1 MKVVV
6 VATTDDEEAS
16 EEVLRA
22 ALASRCTAEV
32 LLQGKEELGNAVR
45 SAILDKAP
53 DLVLIVGGDGLTEDQ
68 RAPEVVGDVCG
79 GRLLG
84 GVAEVAYKAAG
95 FRHALF
101 RRGVAGLHPNG
112 RTVVSCFPRS
122 NAHPAFAALLPLLW
136 QLLPLTNTEH
146 AVLPPPPPTAH
157 IDPGCVV
164 GRPRKSTFLMM
175 EMPEALA
182 CIEQFAPQPGPACAV
197 SVANCQGLVCAN
209 DVKARVAHPPFRA
222 SIKDGYAVRA
232 SECPGDFEVSS
243 FSVVAGD
250 NASGLVLPLGTV
262 CRVSTGGAVPAGAD
276 AVVQVED
283 TEILQADAATDRELR
298 VRIRVKA
305 AVGQDIRPEGSDIE
319 AGSIL
324 VPHGTVLGP
333 AEVGL
338 LSSTGAA
345 TVRAHK
351 RVTVAVI
358 STGNEVV
365 SPGVDTRDLQA
376 GQVFD
381 SNTLMLAAAAREQGC
396 DVIEWGVVKDE
407 AESVTAA
414 IGEALAEADI
424 VITSGGASMGEK
436 DFVKQAFLAHGATV
450 HFGRVEMKPG
460 KPTTFATSPSG
471 KALVGL
477 PGNPVSCLVC
487 FHLFV
492 VPIIR
497 KRSGCPRL
505 KWHHPIVPARLGGTV
520 GLRLDR
526 ERPEYH
532 RVSLEFGAGDPTT
545 LVATSTGRQI
555 SSRLLS
561 MLGANALLCLPKG
574 SASKPTAQPGEMY
587 QAVLFGKL

>member
-182 CIEQFAPQPGPACAV
+182 CIEQFAPQP
-197 SVANCQGLVCAN
+197 
-209 DVKARVAHPPFRA
+209 
-222 SIKDGYAVRA
+222 
-232 SECPGDFEVSS
+232 
-243 FSVVAGD
+243 
-250 NASGLVLPLGTV
+250 
-262 CRVSTGGAVPAGAD
+262 GGAVPAGAD